1 MQDISWL
8 TWKPKILCSN
18 FDRCYDGFK
27 VLYVGGLQVGQVVG
41 EWCEAECNW
50 KSWRWAMMG
59 LVFYHKNTSGCLL
72 GAGCAGSAGCYL
84 AWCPMSIAVCAL
96 YEWQVTTRHLSVPDR
111 SKLRTLCTFL
121 APYGS
126 NRLKLNLRF
135 KVSQWEKYPKNEE
148 WRRRLTTKSVFFCTS
163 NFTHEKNLMGEVAH
177 YFLEKWRGA
186 DDADRDARY
195 QRLHMLYAPEARKVV
210 EEPPWF
216 HVDWRLCV
224 LEVLVDLYDLSCC
237 TEVIGYK

>member
-1 MQDISWL
+1 MRSAVRPISFRQSS
-8 TWKPKILCSN
+8 ILP
-18 FDRCYDGFK
+18 
-27 VLYVGGLQVGQVVG
+27 VVG
-41 EWCEAECNW
+41 WGQRATSKPFGGANW
-50 KSWRWAMMG
+50 ISKGFLSSSYRWRWAMMG

-135 KVSQWEKYPKNEE
+135 KVSQWEKYQKTKNDEE
-148 WRRRLTTKSVFFCTS
+148 GLLQNLFFFVHQTLPM
-163 NFTHEKNLMGEVAH
+163 K
-177 YFLEKWRGA
+177 KIWW
-186 DDADRDARY
+186 AR
-195 QRLHMLYAPEARKVV
+195 
-210 EEPPWF
+210 
-216 HVDWRLCV
+216 
-224 LEVLVDLYDLSCC
+224 
-237 TEVIGYK
+237 

>member
-1 MQDISWL
+1 MRKI
-8 TWKPKILCSN
+8 PK
-18 FDRCYDGFK
+18 K
-27 VLYVGGLQVGQVVG
+27 
-41 EWCEAECNW
+41 
-50 KSWRWAMMG
+50 
-59 LVFYHKNTSGCLL
+59 
-72 GAGCAGSAGCYL
+72 
-84 AWCPMSIAVCAL
+84 
-96 YEWQVTTRHLSVPDR
+96 
-111 SKLRTLCTFL
+111 
-121 APYGS
+121 
-126 NRLKLNLRF
+126 
-135 KVSQWEKYPKNEE
+135 
-148 WRRRLTTKSVFFCTS
+148 RRMTKKAYYKICFFCTS